1 MSDYSIWL
9 LEYASQPNVPI
20 GDILYGK
27 ADGPRRRMPYCYIVL
42 QSRDHV
48 AMVDIGYNHADFGGS
63 LAEGY
68 GVDCWHDPVKVLALC
83 GLHPKDVDSIFV
95 THAHFDH
102 FGNIEAFPKA
112 HFYIA
117 AEEIDRSI
125 WALSLPERLNFMAM
139 AIDPGDLVKAAALTQ
154 QRRLTLIEQDL
165 IDALPGIDLHIAR
178 DTHTFASIWVEVR
191 NDGKMLS
198 ADSWVLAGDLV
209 YSYDNIGG
217 IGDGVTSGAALHP
230 IGIAIGSQANLL
242 LTTETMLQA
251 VDYRRQRIVPVHEER
266 VMQLFPSRNVAHG
279 LSLTEICLA
288 DGVAS
293 RLG

>member
-9 LEYASQPNVPI
+9 LEYASQPDVPI

-27 ADGPRRRMPYCYIVL
+27 AEQPRRRMPYCYVVL

-48 AMVDIGYNHADFGGS
+48 AMIDVGYNNADFGRD

-68 GVDCWHDPVKVLALC
+68 GVDCWHDPAKVLALC
-83 GLHPKDVDSIFV
+83 GLHPRDVDSIFI

-102 FGNIEAFPKA
+102 FGNVEAFPQA
-112 HFYIA
+112 HFYVA

-139 AIDPGDLVKAAALTQ
+139 AIDPGDLIKAAALAQ
-154 QRRLTLIEQDL
+154 QGRLTLIDQDR
-165 IDALPGIDLHIAR
+165 IDVLPGIDLHIAR

-191 NDGKMLS
+191 NDGQQPS
-198 ADSWVLAGDLV
+198 QDSWVLAGDLV

-217 IGDGVTSGAALHP
+217 ISDGATAGAPYHP

-251 VDYRRQRIVPVHEER
+251 VGYQRRRIIPVHEER
-266 VMQLFPSRNVAHG
+266 TMALFPSRNVAPG
-279 LSLTEICLA
+279 LSITEICLA
-288 DGVAS
+288 DGARS
-293 RLG
+293 RLT

>member
-27 ADGPRRRMPYCYIVL
+27 VDQPKRRMPYCYVVL

-48 AMVDIGYNHADFGGS
+48 AMVDIGYNNADFGRA

-68 GVDCWHDPVKVLALC
+68 GVDRWHDPVKVLGLC
-83 GLHPKDVDSIFV
+83 GLHPRDVDSIFV

-102 FGNIEAFPKA
+102 FGNIDAFPKA

-117 AEEIDRSI
+117 AEEIERSL
-125 WALSLPERLNFMAM
+125 WALALPERLNFMAM
-139 AIDPGDLVKAAALTQ
+139 AIDPGDLTKAAQLAHHK
-154 QRRLTLIEQDL
+154 RLTLIEQDAVD
-165 IDALPGIDLHIAR
+165 ILPGIDLHIAR
-178 DTHTFASIWVEVR
+178 DTHTFASIWVEIR
-191 NDGKMLS
+191 NDRKQPS
-198 ADSWVLAGDLV
+198 QDSWVVAGDLV

-217 IGDGVTSGAALHP
+217 IADGETAGEPYHP

-242 LTTETMLQA
+242 MTTENMLRA
-251 VDYRRQRIVPVHEER
+251 VGYRRRRIIPVHEER
-266 VMQLFPSRNVAHG
+266 VMQLFPSRNPAPG
-279 LSLTEICLA
+279 LSITEICLA
-288 DGVAS
+288 EGASS
-293 RLG
+293 RLD